1 MMMESFFDESQMFI
15 QHDDEIDQLY
25 SKLKENHD
33 ITVPEMEAEKEWEEI
48 YDYYLTPD
56 FVLARHIYMANKWD
70 HSDANNWYDEFYN
83 FPTHDQSSFIERRA
97 LYLEDLANAEK
108 NPVEFEYIGRNIDI
122 SSLMMLDSLTGYGGS
137 WYYYD
142 CLCQFYKQLSRKID
156 PVRWEEYDRLEAEE
170 EAKRKEEEKEKK
182 RKKVV
187 IEIEKHFPEGVRR
200 VNGELQV
207 IDPESGIWYKTQEE
221 FGFKPNLFVWIKEQ
235 GNSEVLTEYL
245 ENWKKTKPKLSFN
258 RKRHQIVIKNIIK
271 GVCERHL
278 YVLAQAMG
286 VVYDIAFPVNK
297 ITGKQDVAF
306 IEFKT
311 LEEVQRAIRLL
322 DKMPLGRAIIYV
334 EEFVPRFSK

>member
-1 MMMESFFDESQMFI
+1 MMESFFEENQMFI
-15 QHDDEIDQLY
+15 QDDSEIDQLY

-33 ITVPEMEAEKEWEEI
+33 ITVPEMDAEKEWEEI

-56 FVLARHIYMANKWD
+56 FVFDRHIYMANKWN
-70 HSDANNWYDEFYN
+70 HPEASDWYEEFYN

-97 LYLEDLANAEK
+97 LFLEDFENGEK
-108 NPVEFEYIGRNIDI
+108 YPFEYEYIGRCIDI
-122 SSLMMLDSLTGYGGS
+122 SSLMMLDSLTDYGGS

-142 CLCQFYKQLSRKID
+142 CLSEFEKQISRKID
-156 PVRWEEYDRLEAEE
+156 PAKWEEYDRQEAEE
-170 EAKRKEEEKEKK
+170 AAKRKAEEEEKNK

-187 IEIEKHFPEGVRR
+187 IEREEHFPEGVRR

-207 IDPESGIWYKTQEE
+207 IDSDSGIWYKTQEE
-221 FGFKPNLFVWIKEQ
+221 FGFKPNLFIWIKEQ
-235 GNSEVLTEYL
+235 GNSEILTEYL
-245 ENWKKTKPKLSFN
+245 ENWRKTKPKLSFT

-278 YVLAQAMG
+278 YALAQRIG

-306 IEFKT
+306 IEFRT
-311 LEEVQRAIRLL
+311 PDEVQKAVRLL
-322 DKMPLGRAIIYV
+322 DKMPLGRATIYV